1 MLVLLFLFSALFISL
16 TLPITKKWVD
26 GLNKNAKALLLELL
40 PWKIFLFFHLNFM
53 YYTFLGES
61 FHPFHA
67 FEDTLYI
74 ISIAFRCFSTLW
86 LLFMVL
92 YVGYDFAIPWK
103 CDIQSQGPTK
113 MAGTLPV
120 ALVYPLKSNLVI
132 GLSARFHASR
142 HSKVFPSAGEER
154 EKRARMRIN
163 SIHHDRYRIQLS
175 ELM

>member
-1 MLVLLFLFSALFISL
+1 MLVLFPLFSALFISL
-16 TLPITKKWVD
+16 ILPISKKWID
-26 GLNKNAKALLLELL
+26 GLNKNTKAILLELL
-40 PWKIFLFFHLNFM
+40 PWKIYIFLHLNFM

-61 FHPFHA
+61 FHPLHA
-67 FEDTLYI
+67 IEDTLYI
-74 ISIAFRCFSTLW
+74 ISIAFQSFSLLW

-103 CDIQSQGPTK
+103 CDIQSQKPTK
-113 MAGTLPV
+113 MAGTLAV
-120 ALVYPLKSNLVI
+120 ALVYPPKSNLVT
-132 GLSARFHASR
+132 GLSARFQAFR
-142 HSKVFPSAGEER
+142 YNKGFPSPGEER